1 MSNQAVLFILKK
13 RAAEIGARDFSPHDM
28 RRTFI
33 GDLLDGGAD
42 LSTVQK
48 LAGHANVET
57 TARYDRRGERAKKR
71 AASLLHVP
79 YDPDA
84 ARAVASTRPAKGTPR
99 STRQKRARPRSSE
112 S

>member
-13 RAAEIGARDFSPHDM
+13 RAGEIWARGFSPHDM

-33 GDLLDGGAD
+33 GDLLDCGAD

-57 TARYDRRGERAKKR
+57 TARYDRRGEHAKKR
-71 AASLLHVP
+71 ASSLLHVP

-84 ARAVASTRPAKGTPR
+84 ARAFVPARPVGGTLAR
-99 STRQKRARPRSSE
+99 ARQKRVRA
-112 S
+112 